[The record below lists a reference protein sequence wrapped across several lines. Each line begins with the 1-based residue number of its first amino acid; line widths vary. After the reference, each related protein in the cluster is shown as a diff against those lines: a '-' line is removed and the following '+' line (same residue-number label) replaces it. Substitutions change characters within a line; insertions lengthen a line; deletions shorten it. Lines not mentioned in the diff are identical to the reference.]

1 MAERHFV
8 AVQIPVA
15 IGRPYT
21 YACDR
26 PLAPGTI
33 VAVPLGPRIVTG
45 VVWPVE
51 SDHVDAARIRE
62 IEQVFDLPPL
72 PDVLIRFI
80 DWVADYTLSPCGM
93 LKKEWVKDARKG
105 VEAASERAR
114 EAAKEVGGRTE
125 RVADDVGEAVEE
137 TAKEVAETLA
147 ETLADEKSFGEC
159 VAELW
164 KMKTDG

>member
-1 MAERHFV
+1 MKKLV
-8 AVQIPVA
+8 KVLAVLLVLV
-15 IGRPYT
+15 
-21 YACDR
+21 
-26 PLAPGTI
+26 LA
-33 VAVPLGPRIVTG
+33 VT
-45 VVWPVE
+45 
-51 SDHVDAARIRE
+51 
-62 IEQVFDLPPL
+62 
-72 PDVLIRFI
+72 FI
-80 DWVADYTLSPCGM
+80 KYRTLSPCGM

-105 VEAASERAR
+105 VEAASDRAR

-125 RVADDVGEAVEE
+125 RVANDVGDAVEE